1 MDTATKYIVI
11 VLTFVILIGGV
22 AALVM
27 VPRTDR
33 TNGPAPEPSV
43 NVVLAV
49 VKPTT
54 LPDAILFPASVEAYK
69 SVKVAAEISGVVESI
84 GVEEGAPVKEGQE
97 IARVSTRT
105 VKAQLDQAQAD
116 YELAQ
121 GNFNRTTALHEQ
133 KIASDEQY
141 QLDRAALAVRKA
153 RLEDAKITFEKATI
167 AAPVS
172 GTLNRKYIE
181 KGEYVKPGDMVA
193 EIVEVDTVKVV
204 VDVPEKDINYV
215 SAGMLLGVV
224 VDGDSD
230 FALPQGTQAQGLAE
244 ALKQAV
250 ADRKVILGTS
260 SYRSVVA
267 DSKTRTYRVEVK
279 VANSD
284 RKLLPGMIVRVV
296 LLRRMLQDTIAAP
309 LLAVVPRDGR
319 AAVYVEEG
327 GRARERTVTL
337 GVTDGRNIQITSGLA
352 AGDKLIVEGQRQL
365 KDGTKLN
372 VIGADGKPVSGESAV
387 TGATGSVTPGES
399 TSQGSGDDSN

>member
-1 MDTATKYIVI
+1 
-11 VLTFVILIGGV
+11 
-22 AALVM
+22 
-27 VPRTDR
+27 
-33 TNGPAPEPSV
+33 
-43 NVVLAV
+43 
-49 VKPTT
+49 
-54 LPDAILFPASVEAYK
+54 
-69 SVKVAAEISGVVESI
+69 
-84 GVEEGAPVKEGQE
+84 
-97 IARVSTRT
+97 
-105 VKAQLDQAQAD
+105 
-116 YELAQ
+116 
-121 GNFNRTTALHEQ
+121 
-133 KIASDEQY
+133 
-141 QLDRAALAVRKA
+141 
-153 RLEDAKITFEKATI
+153 
-167 AAPVS
+167 
-172 GTLNRKYIE
+172 
-181 KGEYVKPGDMVA
+181 
-193 EIVEVDTVKVV
+193 
-204 VDVPEKDINYV
+204 
-215 SAGMLLGVV
+215 
-224 VDGDSD
+224 
-230 FALPQGTQAQGLAE
+230 
-244 ALKQAV
+244 
-250 ADRKVILGTS
+250 
-260 SYRSVVA
+260 VA